1 MEEGA
6 GGAGKVGWS
15 ARRCATRSLH
25 RWGPLPGPP
34 ACRTMSAEPRPSHQ
48 AMANMHI
55 KPWDAPRDRNGT
67 APSQESTRNEL
78 RHNDRHSGRRL
89 PAKSKLPTA
98 LHPHN
103 QIAIV
108 SHCMASRSW
117 SLRGPARSLLD
128 GRTAAGRPGVSHPA
142 HAWSLGARP
151 RARPVSW
158 PHLHPLPAAR
168 RTAGLSRS
176 VHQPTNP
183 PSPCHALTPR
193 PPSLRRPPRPA
204 SSCDGCWTCMPSVA
218 SSCKVRAAA
227 VTASAV
233 RRPCCQPEFE
243 VTTHVLAGCLPSLQV
258 TTALTSS
265 R

>member
-15 ARRCATRSLH
+15 ARRYATRSLH

-34 ACRTMSAEPRPSHQ
+34 ACHTMSAEPRPSHQ

-78 RHNDRHSGRRL
+78 RQNDRHSGRRL

-142 HAWSLGARP
+142 HAWSLGPGRAPARSP
-151 RARPVSW
+151 GHTRTPY
-158 PHLHPLPAAR
+158 PLPAALQASRAASISR
-168 RTAGLSRS
+168 RTRLHHAARSLHDPHRCAGR
-176 VHQPTNP
+176 
-183 PSPCHALTPR
+183 HAQ
-193 PPSLRRPPRPA
+193 
-204 SSCDGCWTCMPSVA
+204 
-218 SSCKVRAAA
+218 RAAA
-227 VTASAV
+227 TAAGHACPPWHRRARCVQLRSP
-233 RRPCCQPEFE
+233 RRPCA
-243 VTTHVLAGCLPSLQV
+243 VRVASPS
-258 TTALTSS
+258 SK
-265 R
+265 